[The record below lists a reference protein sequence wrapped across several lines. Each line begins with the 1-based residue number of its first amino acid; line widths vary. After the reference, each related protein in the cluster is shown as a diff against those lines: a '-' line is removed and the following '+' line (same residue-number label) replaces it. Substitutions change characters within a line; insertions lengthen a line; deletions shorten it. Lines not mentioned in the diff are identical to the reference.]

1 MNAKSKNPTQVQ
13 VFELL
18 GRALYACNVIELQ
31 LRWMHKHAG
40 GIWMGE
46 TPEELLK
53 SVKKAVEKQQ
63 KDDKRML
70 GLVGPELIDAIYTPR
85 CNKDLEAAEKQN
97 LFVCKMDL
105 KLDRKGRCRQAKA
118 KFAKFIEARNYLVHY
133 FARDYNLTEQESC
146 RKAYDDLKKKCEI
159 VKDAAEFFNEDYN
172 AMHRTIQEFLAELPK
187 SIEALSNKISK
198 RQIMS

>member
-1 MNAKSKNPTQVQ
+1 MEDPTQAQ

-18 GRALYACNVIELQ
+18 GRALFACNVIELQ
-31 LRWMHKHAG
+31 LRWMRKHAG

-105 KLDRKGRCRQAKA
+105 KLGRKGRCRRAKA
-118 KFAKFIEARNYLVHY
+118 KFAKFIEVRNYLVHY
-133 FARDYNLTEQESC
+133 FARDYNLVESESC
-146 RKAYDDLKKKCEI
+146 RKAYGDLKKKCEI
-159 VKDAAEFFNEDYN
+159 IKDAAEFFNEDYN
-172 AMHRTIQEFLAELPK
+172 AMRQTIQEFLEKLPK
-187 SIEALSNKISK
+187 SIKVLSNKISK
-198 RQIMS
+198 SQIKS

>member
-1 MNAKSKNPTQVQ
+1 MEDPIQAQ

-18 GRALYACNVIELQ
+18 GRALFACNVIELQ
-31 LRWMHKHAG
+31 LRWMRKHAG

-97 LFVCKMDL
+97 LFVCKMNL
-105 KLDRKGRCRQAKA
+105 KLDRKGRCRRAKA
-118 KFAKFIEARNYLVHY
+118 KFAKFIEVRNYLVHY
-133 FARDYNLTEQESC
+133 FARDYNLAELESC
-146 RKAYDDLKKKCEI
+146 RKAYGDLKKKCEI
-159 VKDAAEFFNEDYN
+159 IKDAAEFFNEDYN
-172 AMHRTIQEFLAELPK
+172 AMRQTIQEFLEKLPK
-187 SIEALSNKISK
+187 SIEVLSNKISK
-198 RQIMS
+198 SQIKS

>member
-1 MNAKSKNPTQVQ
+1 MEDPTQAQ

-18 GRALYACNVIELQ
+18 GRALFACNVIELQ
-31 LRWMHKHAG
+31 LRWMRKHAG

-53 SVKKAVEKQQ
+53 SVKKTVEKQQ

-105 KLDRKGRCRQAKA
+105 KLDRKGRCRRAKA
-118 KFAKFIEARNYLVHY
+118 KFAKFIEVRNYLVHY
-133 FARDYNLTEQESC
+133 FARDYNLVEPESC
-146 RKAYDDLKKKCEI
+146 RKAYGDLKKKCEI
-159 VKDAAEFFNEDYN
+159 IKDAAEFFNEDYN
-172 AMHRTIQEFLAELPK
+172 AMRQTIQEFLEKLPK
-187 SIEALSNKISK
+187 SIKVLSNKISK
-198 RQIMS
+198 SQIKS